1 MDYGGSGWKPGME
14 YLFDILDQER
24 AKVNELMTLGS
35 LVGGVP
41 WIQGARKCA
50 TCEPLSQ
57 D

>member
-41 WIQGARKCA
+41 WIRGARKCA
-50 TCEPLSQ
+50 TYEPLS
-57 D
+57 